1 MVPLMMMIVI
11 MMMVDADDDHDYVED
26 DVDVDA
32 DDDPKCSKM
41 ISSDGSDCNFMVD
54 QPIQGFFSA

>member
-1 MVPLMMMIVI
+1 MLI
-11 MMMVDADDDHDYVED
+11 MMVVNADDDHDYVED

-32 DDDPKCSKM
+32 DDDPKCTKM
-41 ISSDGSDCNFMVD
+41 ICSDCSDCNFMVD

>member
-1 MVPLMMMIVI
+1 
-11 MMMVDADDDHDYVED
+11 MMMVDADDDHEYVED

-32 DDDPKCSKM
+32 DDDPKCTKM
-41 ISSDGSDCNFMVD
+41 ICSDGSDCNFTAD

>member
-1 MVPLMMMIVI
+1 MMIVI

-26 DVDVDA
+26 DVDA

-41 ISSDGSDCNFMVD
+41 ISSDDSDCNFTVD